1 MCAWG
6 CLYKIGAVVA
16 CRWTSTAKRPTH
28 WDSHSKGAPPLTRAP
43 SRLPLAP
50 MPPQPITDKYIK
62 RLGMRTGGVVSAR
75 LEQWRPVDGPPLPNA
90 QHIGTATEQWG
101 APCPP
106 RAPPRQALASASIQ
120 PHLFMFLNA
129 FVMHAGGV
137 ASDATG
143 VRGQDLLGA
152 MGSLPNCQHKTPP

>member
-1 MCAWG
+1 MG
-6 CLYKIGAVVA
+6 YCLCRIGAVAA
-16 CRWTSTAKRPTH
+16 CRWTRPAECPTH
-28 WDSHSKGAPPLTRAP
+28 ANSHGAMGTPCPTRAP
-43 SRLPLAP
+43 SRPSLASTST
-50 MPPQPITDKYIK
+50 QHQLLTILNTF
-62 RLGMRTGGVVSAR
+62 GAHAGGVASDA

-152 MGSLPNCQHKTPP
+152 MRSLPNCQHKTPP

>member
-1 MCAWG
+1 
-6 CLYKIGAVVA
+6 
-16 CRWTSTAKRPTH
+16 
-28 WDSHSKGAPPLTRAP
+28 
-43 SRLPLAP
+43 
-50 MPPQPITDKYIK
+50 
-62 RLGMRTGGVVSAR
+62 MRTGGVVSAR

-101 APCPP
+101 APCPT

-143 VRGQDLLGA
+143 ARGQDLLGA
-152 MGSLPNCQHKTPP
+152 MGSLGKLPTQNPTLSRLQATPSTQGAI